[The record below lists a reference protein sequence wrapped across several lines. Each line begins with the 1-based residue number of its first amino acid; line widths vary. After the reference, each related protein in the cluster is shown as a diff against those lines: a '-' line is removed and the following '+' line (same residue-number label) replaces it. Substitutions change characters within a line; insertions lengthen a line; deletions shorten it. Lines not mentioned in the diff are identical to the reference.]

1 LRSVYCPKVGTS
13 NLFNMSSGWGADTRF
28 RKTDIE
34 QFPGGQKHSQ
44 TPDGQYWKHLQF
56 PVTIQEFGPISQIDI
71 SRSEP
76 HYVAVTGSS
85 RVQIFNPLTNEVH
98 KTLTKFKSAAHGGR
112 FRRDGQLIA
121 VGGDD
126 GAVKIFDIASK
137 TLLRLLTKKREQD
150 GSSSQRLRKDTNT
163 TEFSVRSCD
172 FMVDNKCVAG
182 FSDDKSVN
190 IWDIATEE
198 VVASWEVHKDY
209 VRSGCSS
216 GLSADVVASG
226 SYDHTV
232 RLFDKRVPGNDST
245 MCFDHNSPVESVMF
259 FPNGSLLASA
269 GVNDI
274 RIWDL
279 IAGKLLAK
287 FNPHNKTVTCLGM
300 AMNNSRLVTGSLDRQ
315 VKFHDVS
322 TFKTVHSINFPSPVM
337 TAAVAADDSMVCAG
351 MADGLVQFLHR
362 KVPPSESE
370 REAEEFKKKASTMQH
385 RYLQFTSFNS
395 TSPDDVIVKQ
405 DKAMKQS
412 RHDHFLRK
420 FEYSKALDQV
430 LKLYVQKRYPEYT
443 YSVLR
448 ELKRRKGLKTAI
460 GGRDEKSL
468 GLLLQYLA
476 KYINDPRFSQL
487 LMEIVDVVLE
497 MYGSQIGKCPTT
509 DKLLL
514 EIRNRVDREVRNM
527 KQLATL
533 QGSIDLILAAASA
546 SDKPELRSEEIA
558 FKKHSKV
565 VNSDKAA
572 PSESVLSWEKTL
584 IHNIT

>member
-1 LRSVYCPKVGTS
+1 
-13 NLFNMSSGWGADTRF
+13 MSSGWSSDTRF
-28 RKTDIE
+28 RNTEIE
-34 QFPGGQKHSQ
+34 RFPGGQKHSQ

-56 PVTIQEFGPISQIDI
+56 PVTIQEFGPISKIDI
-71 SRSEP
+71 SGADP

-126 GAVKIFDIASK
+126 GAVKVFDVASK
-137 TLLRLLTKKREQD
+137 TLLRLLNKK
-150 GSSSQRLRKDTNT
+150 GSDTTRLRKDANT
-163 TEFSVRSCD
+163 SDYSVRSCD
-172 FMVDNKCVAG
+172 FLIDNKSVAG
-182 FSDDKSVN
+182 FSDDKSVS
-190 IWDIATEE
+190 IWDVATEDI
-198 VVASWEVHKDY
+198 VASWDIHKDY
-209 VRSGCSS
+209 VRSGCAS
-216 GLSADVVASG
+216 GISVDIIASG

-232 RLFDKRVPGNDST
+232 RLFDKRVQGADST

-269 GVNDI
+269 GINDV

-279 IAGKLLAK
+279 IAGKMLAK
-287 FNPHNKTVTCLGM
+287 FSPHNKTVTCLGM
-300 AMNNSRLVTGSLDRQ
+300 AKNNTRLVTGSLDRQ

-322 TFKTVHSINFPSPVM
+322 TFKTVHSINFPSAVM

-362 KVPPSESE
+362 KVPPSEAE
-370 REAEEFKKKASTMQH
+370 READEFKRKASTMQH
-385 RYLQFTSFNS
+385 RYLQFTEFD
-395 TSPDDVIVKQ
+395 PRPEDLVVKQ
-405 DKAMKQS
+405 EKVMKES

-430 LKLYVQKRYPEYT
+430 LKLYVQQRYPEYT

-448 ELKRRKGLKTAI
+448 ELKRRKGLKTAV

-468 GLLLQYLA
+468 GLLLQYLS

-487 LMEIVDVVLE
+487 LMEVVDVVLE
-497 MYGSQIGKCPTT
+497 LYGNQIGKCPTT
-509 DKLLL
+509 DKLFLN
-514 EIRNRVDREVRNM
+514 IRNRVDREVRNIR
-527 KQLATL
+527 QLTCL

-546 SDKPELRSEEIA
+546 SEKPELRNEEIA
-558 FKKHSKV
+558 FKEHFLEEKGSTGG
-565 VNSDKAA
+565 
-572 PSESVLSWEKTL
+572 PSTSVLSWEKTL
-584 IHNIT
+584 IQNVT

>member
-1 LRSVYCPKVGTS
+1 
-13 NLFNMSSGWGADTRF
+13 MSASWSADTRF
-28 RKTDIE
+28 RRTEIE
-34 QFPGGQKHSQ
+34 SFPGSQKHSQ

-56 PVTIQEFGPISQIDI
+56 PVTIQEFGPISKIDVC
-71 SRSEP
+71 RTEP
-76 HYVAVTGSS
+76 HYIAVTGSS

-121 VGGDD
+121 VGGDE
-126 GAVKIFDIASK
+126 GAVKIFDVASK
-137 TLLRLLTKKREQD
+137 TLLRLLQRGK
-150 GSSSQRLRKDTNT
+150 SSDASTSQRLKKDGNAS
-163 TEFSVRSCD
+163 EFAVRSCD
-172 FMVDNKCVAG
+172 FLLDNKSVVG
-182 FSDDKSVN
+182 FSDDKSVTV
-190 IWDIATEE
+190 WDVATED
-198 VVASWEVHKDY
+198 VVASWDVHKDY
-209 VRSGCSS
+209 VRSGCASEIT
-216 GLSADVVASG
+216 ADVIASG

-232 RLFDKRVPGNDST
+232 RMFDKRVPNNST
-245 MCFDHNSPVESVMF
+245 MVFHQDSPVEAVMF

-269 GVNDI
+269 GINDV

-279 IAGKLLAK
+279 IAGKMLAK
-287 FNPHNKTVTCLGM
+287 FNPHNKTITCLGM

-362 KVPPSESE
+362 KVPPTEAE
-370 REAEEFKKKASTMQH
+370 REAEEFKQKASTMQH
-385 RYLQFTSFNS
+385 RYLQFTSFNAS
-395 TSPDDVIVKQ
+395 SSDDLVVNQ
-405 DKAMKQS
+405 EKAMKES

-448 ELKRRKGLKTAI
+448 ELKRRKGLKTAV

-468 GLLLQYLA
+468 CLLLQYLS

-487 LMEIVDVVLE
+487 LMEVVDVVLE
-497 MYGSQIGKCPTT
+497 LYGSQIGKCPTT
-509 DKLLL
+509 DKLFLD
-514 EIRNRVDREVRNM
+514 IRKRVDREVNNM
-527 KQLATL
+527 RQLATL

-558 FKKHSKV
+558 FKEHCLRNNHDIVTSS
-565 VNSDKAA
+565 N
-572 PSESVLSWEKTL
+572 PSETVLSWEKTL
-584 IHNIT
+584 IHNIG